1 MSNLTRS
8 LAIFTTCCV
17 AVSLFGCRAK
27 VAKDPL
33 AGVGGYK
40 LVYKQRNGTL
50 DAVQIARVL
59 RERINAKDAGDVVV
73 RKLDG
78 GQCEIL
84 LPGASDER
92 VAEVKEVIASGN
104 LLQFRI
110 VALQGLDDKL
120 IEACQDGQDHE
131 GAAWA
136 TYEPDKVEFASDVA
150 VRTTPEGKSKVLAL
164 TDQEVDA
171 GHVEYASEGRDE
183 SLRPSLNCTFNAE
196 GARRMKRLTST
207 NRQRQLAIIF
217 DGSVISAPTIQSPFS
232 TECQLTGNF
241 TQDEV
246 RSMIIPLRQA
256 QMFAVLEPTPTSEI
270 KIAAGSEQH

>member
-1 MSNLTRS
+1 MSYVTKC
-8 LAIFTTCCV
+8 LAMFTACCL

-40 LVYKQRNGTL
+40 LVYKQRNGKLDTL
-50 DAVQIARVL
+50 QIARVL

-73 RKLDG
+73 RPLDG
-78 GQCEIL
+78 GGCEIL

-92 VAEVKEVIASGN
+92 VAEIKKVIASGN

-110 VALQGLDDKL
+110 VALRGMDDKL
-120 IEACQDGQDHE
+120 IKACQDGQDHE

-136 TYEPDKVEFASDVA
+136 AYDPDKVDFDSDVA
-150 VRTTPEGKSKVLAL
+150 VRTMPEGKSKVLTL

-196 GARRMKRLTST
+196 GARRMKKLTST
-207 NRQRQLAIIF
+207 NLRRQLAIIF
-217 DGSVISAPTIQSPFS
+217 DGSVISAPTIQSPIS

-270 KIAAGSEQH
+270 KVAAESEK